1 MAERDDLLQSIATTI
16 ADYRDGEIDRP
27 TPEHVDRWVSQF
39 DRAVRVPILR
49 ELNHVLDKTYITR
62 DNVSEFLAKLVVH
75 ERLTGGQAADF
86 WRGIRVLDIQQGG
99 SSQHDLL
106 TLFDQRLRDEC
117 GLAVESCGETPSAYV
132 YLDDGIFTGNRLK
145 NDVTGWLAGLPP
157 GPAKLVVIVIA
168 WHEGGRYYAETEI
181 KKAAAA
187 RGVDLAVD
195 WWRCLAI
202 EDRKAYINA
211 CDVLRPRE
219 LLDDPLARGYV
230 AALTYQPVYRTA
242 AGVGPAGFF
251 TDEEGRALLEREFL
265 TAGLRIREQS
275 PHLNEYQRPLGNMV
289 LQSLGFGSL
298 LVTYRN
304 CPNNAPLALWAGD
317 PWYPLFPRRTNVRPV
332 DEGFDLSAF
341 LDDL

>member
-1 MAERDDLLQSIATTI
+1 MAERDDLFASIATTI
-16 ADYRDGEIDRP
+16 ADYRKGEIDRP

-39 DRAVRVPILR
+39 DPAVQVPILR
-49 ELNHVLDKTYITR
+49 ELDYVLDKTYITR
-62 DNVSEFLAKLVVH
+62 DNVSEFLAELVAH

-86 WRGIRVLDIQQGG
+86 WRGIRFLDIQHGG

-106 TLFDQRLRDEC
+106 TLFDQGLGDVC
-117 GLAVESCGETPSAYV
+117 GLRVASCGETPSAYL

-145 NDVTGWLAGLPP
+145 NDVTAWLAGMAP
-157 GPAKLVVIVIA
+157 GAARLVVIVIA

-187 RGVDLAVD
+187 RGVELTID
-195 WWRCLAI
+195 WWRCLGI
-202 EDRKAYINA
+202 EDRKAYVNA

-219 LLDDPLARGYV
+219 LPDDPLAREYV
-230 AALTYQPVYRTA
+230 STLTYQPVFRTA
-242 AGVGPAGFF
+242 PGVGPADFF
-251 TDEEGRALLEREFL
+251 SSEEGRALLEREFL
-265 TAGLRIREQS
+265 TAGLRIRKQS
-275 PHLNEYQRPLGNMV
+275 PYLNEYQRPLGNMV

-332 DEGFDLSAF
+332 DEEFDLTTF